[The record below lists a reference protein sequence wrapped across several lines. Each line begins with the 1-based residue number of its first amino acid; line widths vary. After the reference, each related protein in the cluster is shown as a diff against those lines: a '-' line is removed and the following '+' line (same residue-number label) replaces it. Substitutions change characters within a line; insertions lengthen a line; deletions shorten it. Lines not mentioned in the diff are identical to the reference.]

1 MTFVDRADADG
12 LLVIPLALPV
22 LRDEFDDACAERGDE
37 LMVVGDDDDADAVA
51 AQPVDEV
58 DDLHPS
64 TAVLPERRFVK
75 NQHAWGG
82 GERCGHG
89 EPAFFASGQRVRVDV
104 LVPAEVEAF
113 KQVVRA
119 AAGFVGRDAGAQRP
133 EHDFVDD
140 AASGELVFGVLEN
153 VGDAG
158 GEFG

>member
-1 MTFVDRADADG
+1 MAFVDRADADG
-12 LLVIPLALPV
+12 LLVVPLAVPA
-22 LRDEFDDACAERGDE
+22 LRDKFDDSCAERGDE
-37 LMVVGDDDDADAVA
+37 LMVMGDDDDADAVA

-58 DDLHPS
+58 DDLHPGA
-64 TAVLPERRFVK
+64 AVLPEGRLVE

-82 GERCGHG
+82 GERRGHG

-113 KQVVRA
+113 EQIVRA
-119 AAGFVGRDAGAQRP
+119 AAGFIGRDAGAQRP

-140 AASGELVFGVLEN
+140 AAPGELVFGVLEN
-153 VGDAG
+153 VGDTG